1 MYIDVFVFVQGVLYI
16 SMTLLWFQT
25 RTMLPPLPSLGLR
38 HLGKR
43 PVVNQRRGRQEVG
56 AFFLSRRSYF
66 LWHQKIWKHFFYGL
80 LCVIF
85 LVWNVSFFP
94 YWSKFFKTSLWNS
107 PFVLFED
114 FLLILVTWLKLKYK
128 MDSNSGL
135 PDFHE
140 RLLNSLYFF
149 DVRSSR
155 PLLSWGARNSFGIW
169 NASNLSHFEAFLCT
183 LWEVTI
189 VLHKYPNPL
198 ETLTRR
204 SISGKQSLMAKSP
217 FVIGS

>member
-56 AFFLSRRSYF
+56 AFFLSRRSDF
-66 LWHQKIWKHFFYGL
+66 LWDQKIWKHFFYGL

-114 FLLILVTWLKLKYK
+114 FRCQFWWLDNLNQLDWSSNIRWTAIVACLIFTSASWTIFISLTW
-128 MDSNSGL
+128 DH
-135 PDFHE
+135 PDHSYHE
-140 RLLNSLYFF
+140 EL
-149 DVRSSR
+149 
-155 PLLSWGARNSFGIW
+155 G
-169 NASNLSHFEAFLCT
+169 T
-183 LWEVTI
+183 
-189 VLHKYPNPL
+189 PL
-198 ETLTRR
+198 EFGMHPIEAISRR
-204 SISGKQSLMAKSP
+204 FYAHYGRSR
-217 FVIGS
+217 